1 MVIERQLLVFTDLD
15 GTLLD
20 HNTYS
25 FQAALPALRRLKELE
40 IPVILNS
47 SKTRPEMESL
57 KQQLDNH
64 APFIVENGAAAII
77 PAGNLGKDTGLVVS
91 FSAPLEEVLEVLNSL
106 RAEGFQFRGFNDMEA
121 AEIAKITG
129 LPNMAAGRAKQRIGT
144 EPLLWEGSDA
154 ELESFTQRLNAQGL
168 QLVKGGRF
176 YHAMGQYDKADA
188 MQYLAKRYQSFLPHK
203 EIVTIALGDSPND
216 ARMLECADYAVII
229 KGVNSDKL
237 DIKGV
242 GEVMRSEGEGPVG
255 WNECVQSLLKRLL

>member
-1 MVIERQLLVFTDLD
+1 MTERQLLVFTDLD

-20 HNTYS
+20 HNSYS
-25 FQAALPALRRLKELE
+25 FQAALPALRRLKEME

-77 PAGNLGKDTGLVVS
+77 PAGNLGRDSGLVVS
-91 FSAPLEEVLEVLNSL
+91 FSAPLEEVLDALLEL
-106 RAEGFQFRGFNDMEA
+106 RQDGFQYRSFADMDA
-121 AEIAKITG
+121 AEVAKVTG
-129 LPNMAAGRAKQRIGT
+129 LPNMAASRAKQRIGT
-144 EPLLWEGSDA
+144 EPLLWQGNEQ
-154 ELESFTQRLNAQGL
+154 ELEQFTQHLNNRGL
-168 QLVKGGRF
+168 QLMKGGRF

-188 MQYLAKRYQSFLPHK
+188 MQYLVKRYESCYPGK

-237 DIKGV
+237 DIKGA
-242 GEVMRSEGEGPVG
+242 GEVMRSEGEGPIG
-255 WNECVQSLLKRLL
+255 WNECIQSLLNRLL